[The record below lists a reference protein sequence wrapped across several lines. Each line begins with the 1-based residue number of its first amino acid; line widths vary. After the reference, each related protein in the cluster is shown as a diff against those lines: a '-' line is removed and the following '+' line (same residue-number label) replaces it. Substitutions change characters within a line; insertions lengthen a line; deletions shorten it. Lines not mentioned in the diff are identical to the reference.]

1 MLVKRL
7 LCRTRMYQ
15 SVSIFHYANHSF
27 ASEVERDC
35 IPLFGVMDC
44 VCGYVQATP
53 LQRYNVLVKSFTVK
67 HDENQAIVIN
77 KLEELYH
84 TVQTY
89 RAPPLP
95 NEPDTASSHS
105 MGTFDV
111 ASPSSR
117 PTNAST
123 GILKRF
129 FNRGQNDDM
138 DTTRTTHKRRSNT
151 TRAKPT
157 TLNGAQ
163 PPNGLYIYGG
173 TGTGKTMLMDLFYES
188 ITKHSKQRV
197 HFNKFMLDIHQQ
209 IHDNTVK
216 LKDSGLTPQ
225 EMRDYD
231 PIPAL
236 SLSIAQASTV
246 LCFDEFQVTDIV
258 DAVLLNRLF
267 TSLFYYG
274 VVCIATSNREPN
286 MLYLN
291 GLQRQQ
297 VFVPFLKLFLDKMDV
312 CDLHSI
318 DYRDHGSNLK
328 NIYFLN
334 DSRTEYEAAWQQI
347 MQMNDA
353 HTEHSKVIDVM
364 AGRHLSCPRCIG
376 NSKATR
382 FTFVEL
388 CGHALGSADYVAL
401 SQSFSTV
408 FIDHIPHFGFEN
420 RNEMKRF
427 ILLIDELYNSKNR
440 VVCLAEDKP
449 QSLFKEN
456 QNDKNVFED
465 MFQFDRCSSR
475 LMEMQSVE
483 YLTEFKHYWR
493 DDESAHVD

>member
-27 ASEVERDC
+27 ASE
-35 IPLFGVMDC
+35 
-44 VCGYVQATP
+44 ATP

-173 TGTGKTMLMDLFYES
+173 TVEIISGLALV
-188 ITKHSKQRV
+188 KHSY
-197 HFNKFMLDIHQQ
+197 NAY
-209 IHDNTVK
+209 
-216 LKDSGLTPQ
+216 PQ
-225 EMRDYD
+225 NC
-231 PIPAL
+231 PI
-236 SLSIAQASTV
+236 
-246 LCFDEFQVTDIV
+246 
-258 DAVLLNRLF
+258 
-267 TSLFYYG
+267 
-274 VVCIATSNREPN
+274 
-286 MLYLN
+286 
-291 GLQRQQ
+291 
-297 VFVPFLKLFLDKMDV
+297 
-312 CDLHSI
+312 
-318 DYRDHGSNLK
+318 
-328 NIYFLN
+328 
-334 DSRTEYEAAWQQI
+334 
-347 MQMNDA
+347 
-353 HTEHSKVIDVM
+353 
-364 AGRHLSCPRCIG
+364 
-376 NSKATR
+376 
-382 FTFVEL
+382 
-388 CGHALGSADYVAL
+388 
-401 SQSFSTV
+401 
-408 FIDHIPHFGFEN
+408 
-420 RNEMKRF
+420 
-427 ILLIDELYNSKNR
+427 
-440 VVCLAEDKP
+440 
-449 QSLFKEN
+449 
-456 QNDKNVFED
+456 
-465 MFQFDRCSSR
+465 
-475 LMEMQSVE
+475 
-483 YLTEFKHYWR
+483 
-493 DDESAHVD
+493 